1 MQYEVE
7 INGRAA
13 SVSVSRRDGRFI
25 VALAGKQWTVDAA
38 AIGTHGLSMLI
49 EREAGADG
57 ASTGRVESREVSLA
71 TDPVTG
77 QLIVGL
83 GAVPMLVGLDSRRR
97 WGRKD
102 DAHANA
108 TGPQR
113 IVAPMPGKIVRVLA
127 APGTPVA
134 HRQPIIVIEAMKME
148 NELRA
153 SRDGVV
159 TDVFVREGQSVEAG
173 TALAVITPP

>member
-1 MQYEVE
+1 MQYEVD

-13 SVSVSRRDGRFI
+13 SVTVTRRDGRF
-25 VALAGKQWTVDAA
+25 VVSLGDKQWTVDAA
-38 AIGTHGLSMLI
+38 SVGPHALSMLI
-49 EREAGADG
+49 DRGSADDG
-57 ASTGRVESREVSLA
+57 AAAGVVESREVSMA
-71 TDPVTG
+71 TDAVTG
-77 QLIVGL
+77 QLIVAL
-83 GAVPMLVGLDSRRR
+83 DAVPMLVGLDSRRR

-102 DAHANA
+102 DGRA

-113 IVAPMPGKIVRVLA
+113 LVAPMPGKIVRVLA
-127 APGTPVA
+127 APGTQVV
-134 HRQPIIVIEAMKME
+134 HRQPVIVIEAMKME

-153 SRDGVV
+153 ASDGVV

>member
-13 SVSVSRRDGRFI
+13 SVSVTRRDGRFI
-25 VALAGKQWTVDAA
+25 IALGERQWTVDAVSV
-38 AIGTHGLSMLI
+38 GSHTLSMLI
-49 EREAGADG
+49 DRESGGDSAA
-57 ASTGRVESREVSLA
+57 AACVESREVSLA
-71 TDPVTG
+71 TDAVTG

-102 DAHANA
+102 DGSA

-127 APGTPVA
+127 APGTQVA

-153 SRDGVV
+153 ARDGVV

>member
-13 SVSVSRRDGRFI
+13 SVTVTRRDGRFV
-25 VALAGKQWTVDAA
+25 VALGDRQWTVDAA
-38 AIGTHGLSMLI
+38 SVGTHALSMLI
-49 EREAGADG
+49 ERDAENSDAA
-57 ASTGRVESREVSLA
+57 ATGVVESREVSLA
-71 TDPVTG
+71 IDAVTG

-102 DAHANA
+102 DGHA

-113 IVAPMPGKIVRVLA
+113 LIAPMPGKIVRVLA
-127 APGTPVA
+127 APGTQVV
-134 HRQPIIVIEAMKME
+134 HRQPVIVIEAMKME

-153 SRDGVV
+153 ASDGVV

>member
-13 SVSVSRRDGRFI
+13 SVSVSRRDGRFLI
-25 VALAGKQWTVDAA
+25 ALGDKQWTVDAA
-38 AIGTHGLSMLI
+38 AVGTHGLSMLI
-49 EREAGADG
+49 ERASGVDG
-57 ASTGRVESREVSLA
+57 ASTGFVESREVSLA
-71 TDPVTG
+71 TDAVTG
-77 QLIVGL
+77 QLVVGL
-83 GAVPMLVGLDSRRR
+83 GAVPMRVGLDSRRR

-102 DAHANA
+102 DGHA

-113 IVAPMPGKIVRVLA
+113 LVAPMPGKIVRVLA
-127 APGTPVA
+127 APGTVVA

>member
-13 SVSVSRRDGRFI
+13 SVSVTRRDGRFV
-25 VALAGKQWTVDAA
+25 VALGDKQWTVDAA
-38 AIGTHGLSMLI
+38 AVGTHGLSLLI
-49 EREAGADG
+49 ERD
-57 ASTGRVESREVSLA
+57 ASDDAAETAIVESREVSLA
-71 TDPVTG
+71 TDAVSG

-83 GAVPMLVGLDSRRR
+83 AGVPMLVGLDSRRR

-102 DAHANA
+102 DGRAS
-108 TGPQR
+108 GPQR
-113 IVAPMPGKIVRVLA
+113 LVAPMPGKIVRVLA
-127 APGTPVA
+127 APGTQVV

-153 SRDGVV
+153 VSDGVV